1 VQLPF
6 NLAMPEAL
14 TLGNQILRE
23 RERTLVEVA
32 GDLDITVIAS
42 ASLLQ
47 GQLAR
52 NLPKVVAEAFGLASD
67 VERALQFARS
77 APGITTAL
85 VGMSRVEHAK
95 ANARMVDVRPA
106 TVEEFGKLFSGGGSA

>member
-1 VQLPF
+1 
-6 NLAMPEAL
+6 
-14 TLGNQILRE
+14 
-23 RERTLVEVA
+23 
-32 GDLDITVIAS
+32 
-42 ASLLQ
+42 
-47 GQLAR
+47 
-52 NLPKVVAEAFGLASD
+52 